1 MPTLEITTK
10 MGCSLACS
18 FCPQDELI
26 KKYPR
31 NQEKILSLKNFKF
44 ALSSVPKHVRIDFS
58 GMTEPWLNSDATEMV
73 NFAYENGYPVAVY
86 TTLEG
91 MSSTDAK
98 DLLRR
103 FHREITPYTPWVI
116 HLPDN
121 ENNMRGWKI
130 SDKYIDTL
138 DAILEYKKKF
148 NIQSLTFMTMSADG
162 LVSPELAKK
171 FKLKLEPFIGISR
184 VENLA
189 REKFKVEQ
197 LTRRVSFSNPVV
209 CKSTPFYDHNVL
221 LPNGDV
227 VLCCMDYGLQN
238 IVGNLLRGTYED
250 IFRSRKMNEVRV
262 RSMAVGSDIGHICKS
277 CENAACLSQ
286 VSNGEWTLDSRVYWG
301 YLR

>member
-10 MGCSLACS
+10 LGCSLACS

-31 NQEKILSLKNFKF
+31 NQEKILSLKNFKL
-44 ALSSVPKHVRIDFS
+44 ALDKVPKYVRIDFS

-73 NFAYENGYPVAVY
+73 KFAYENDYPVAVY

-91 MSSTDAK
+91 MSPIDAK
-98 DLLRR
+98 VLLRR
-103 FHREITPYTPWVI
+103 FHRKITSYTPWVI

-121 ENNMRGWKI
+121 ENNMRGWQI

-138 DAILEYKKKF
+138 NAVIECKKEF
-148 NIQSLTFMTMSADG
+148 DIQSLTFMTMSADG
-162 LVSPELAKK
+162 LVAPDLAAI
-171 FKLKLEPFIGISR
+171 FRLKLEPFIGISR
-184 VENLA
+184 VENLE
-189 REKFKVEQ
+189 REHFKVEQ
-197 LTRRVSFSNPVV
+197 LTRRVSFSQPVV

-238 IVGNLLRGTYED
+238 IVGNLFTGTYED
-250 IFRSRKMNEVRV
+250 IFRSRQMNEVRV
-262 RSMAVGSDIGHICKS
+262 RSMEVGNNVTHICKN
-277 CENAACLSQ
+277 CDNAACLSQ
-286 VSNGEWTLDSRVYWG
+286 GGNGKWTLDSKVHWG
-301 YLR
+301 